1 MCTWAV
7 GLQLQLGAQLLSAKL
22 HSCHPAMTIPAVLL
36 AIVNQV
42 VATSDF
48 LLVTTFTLLM
58 GGQEGTRE
66 TMITAC

>member
-22 HSCHPAMTIPAVLL
+22 HSCHLEMTIPAVLL

-48 LLVTTFTLLM
+48 LLVTTLTLLM
-58 GGQEGTRE
+58 GGQEGTGE